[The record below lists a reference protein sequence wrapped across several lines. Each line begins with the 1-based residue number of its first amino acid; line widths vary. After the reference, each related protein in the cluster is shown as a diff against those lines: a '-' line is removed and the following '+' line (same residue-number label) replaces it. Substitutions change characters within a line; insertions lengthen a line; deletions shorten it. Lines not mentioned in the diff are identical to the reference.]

1 MASPPLLTPTF
12 VDLGGWTLVAG
23 FTNGHTNIDYFYF
36 QNDF

>member
-23 FTNGHTNIDYFYF
+23 FTNLSTIHLLIE
-36 QNDF
+36 